1 MSLNSAILKLKG
13 DLKKSAP
20 MPVVFIGHGTPMNA
34 IKENAHTDSWIEL
47 GQSLPRPQAILV
59 ISAHWMTNGST
70 LVDISSMP
78 RTIHDFGNFPQE
90 LFEQEYPA
98 QGDPALAKR
107 VAELLSD
114 IDAKTDDTW
123 GLDHGAWTVLKFMY
137 PDADVPVFQ
146 LSIDLSQ
153 DLDWHLKIGKTISEL
168 RDHGILILGSGNVVH
183 NLSQVRLDG
192 GVHDWALEFDSVFVN
207 AIENRNM

>member
-1 MSLNSAILKLKG
+1 MPINSAILNLKS

-20 MPVVFIGHGTPMNA
+20 IPVVFIGHGTPMNA
-34 IKENAHTDSWIEL
+34 IRENAYTDSWIEL
-47 GQSLPRPQAILV
+47 GQTLPRPQAILV
-59 ISAHWMTNGST
+59 ISAHWMTSGST

-78 RTIHDFGNFPQE
+78 RTIHDFGSFPQE

-98 QGDPALAKR
+98 QGDPALAKK

-137 PDADVPVFQ
+137 PDADVAVFQ

-153 DLDWHLKIGKTISEL
+153 DLDWHLSIGKYLSDL
-168 RDHGILILGSGNVVH
+168 RDHGVLILGSGNVVH
-183 NLSQVRLDG
+183 N
-192 GVHDWALEFDSVFVN
+192 
-207 AIENRNM
+207 